1 MKYHKNML
9 KKVCILLLIL
19 ILETM
24 NLHLMS
30 VNASAIEL
38 NGNSVIAYNDLNVEK
53 TAYSLQDLNSILKSK
68 LAQRETSFNI
78 IYKADTINLK
88 TIIET
93 DIDEILKADDYLES
107 CIKSYQCSYKGYE
120 NDVTINFAFSFYTTK
135 IQEDYVNLQ
144 VTEILKNI
152 IKVSMNDDQ
161 KEKVIHD
168 YIVAHVAYD
177 TTLSRFSAYEALKN
191 GTTVCSGYA
200 QLAYKMLNEVG
211 IETKI
216 VLGKGNGEDHAW
228 NLVKLNNIWYHLD
241 CTWDD
246 PVPDIKGRV
255 LYNYFNLN
263 DKKIS
268 ENHIF
273 EKSDYPVANQVY
285 NARLPVFDE
294 KQFVQWNKVD
304 SNAVVMSTKEWNIN
318 FNKEIDE
325 FTLKDKVFIC
335 RQGENSNFP
344 ITLQLSE
351 DKKTVKI
358 IHNIPFELGKNYI
371 LYISKDM
378 SGLYNYINLK
388 TSLKMGFK
396 ISNLKN

>member
-38 NGNSVIAYNDLNVEK
+38 NGNSVIAYNDSNVEK
-53 TAYSLQDLNSILKSK
+53 TAYSLQDLNSILKSQ

-120 NDVTINFAFSFYTTK
+120 NDVTINFTFSFYTTK
-135 IQEDYVNLQ
+135 IQEDCVNLQ

-325 FTLKDKVFIC
+325 LSLKDKVFIC

>member
-9 KKVCILLLIL
+9 KKVCILILIL

-38 NGNSVIAYNDLNVEK
+38 NGNSVIAYNDSNVEK
-53 TAYSLQDLNSILKSK
+53 TAYSLQDLNSILKSQ

-120 NDVTINFAFSFYTTK
+120 NDVTINFTFSFYTTK
-135 IQEDYVNLQ
+135 IQEDYVSLQ

-304 SNAVVMSTKEWNIN
+304 SNDVVMSTKEWNIN

-325 FTLKDKVFIC
+325 LSLKDKVFIC

-378 SGLYNYINLK
+378 SGLYNHINLK

>member
-9 KKVCILLLIL
+9 KKVCILILIL

-38 NGNSVIAYNDLNVEK
+38 NGNSVIAYNDSNVEK
-53 TAYSLQDLNSILKSK
+53 TAYSLQDLNSILKSQ

-120 NDVTINFAFSFYTTK
+120 NDVTINFTFSFYTTK
-135 IQEDYVNLQ
+135 IQEDYVSLQ

-325 FTLKDKVFIC
+325 LSLKDKVFIC

>member
-1 MKYHKNML
+1 ML
-9 KKVCILLLIL
+9 KKVCILILIL

-38 NGNSVIAYNDLNVEK
+38 NGNSVIAYNDSNVEK
-53 TAYSLQDLNSILKSK
+53 TAYSLQDLNSILKSQ

-120 NDVTINFAFSFYTTK
+120 NDVTINFTFSFYTTK
-135 IQEDYVNLQ
+135 IQEDYVSLQ

-325 FTLKDKVFIC
+325 LSLKDKVFIC